1 MTYRSKNPQ
10 HRIAVLG
17 AALMAI
23 ATDLQAATSGS
34 KGITCFDAD
43 KDFTAKS
50 NVGNGASNMAAT
62 SPMSVHQHQVDIA
75 GAAPAHRHAA
85 AKKARTFEIDG
96 LGSSANG
103 TCIGIDG
110 AGSASA
116 PAVKTA
122 IGSGE
127 ALGVANDEAVVDFGA
142 SCEGMAPMALVA
154 AASAKKAF
162 GSARR
167 RA

>member
-85 AKKARTFEIDG
+85 AKKARTFEING
-96 LGSSANG
+96 LGAKSSL
-103 TCIGIDG
+103 TTIGIDG

-116 PAVKTA
+116 PVKKVTS
-122 IGSGE
+122 IGE
-127 ALGVANDEAVVDFGA
+127 ARGASEAGVDFGA

-162 GSARR
+162 GSALR